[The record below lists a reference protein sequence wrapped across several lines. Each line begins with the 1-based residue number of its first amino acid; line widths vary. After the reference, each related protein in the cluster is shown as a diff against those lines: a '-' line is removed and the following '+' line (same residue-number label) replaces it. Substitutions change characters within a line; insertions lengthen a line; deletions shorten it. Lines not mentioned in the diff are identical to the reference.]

1 MSTAPKAD
9 YVSSYV
15 TDDSLVEL
23 VYNKPKQQTQLAVF
37 DRGQVTYHD
46 SLTIGGVA
54 LKPLSPRND
63 LLRHDVI
70 LFPSM
75 VVDYQNEKRLLEEIQ
90 QFIHRYLDIS
100 LFFETLAAYYV
111 LLSWVYD
118 TFNEVPYLRA
128 LGDYGSG
135 KTRFLQVIG
144 SLCYKPTFAGGATTV
159 SPIFRLLSAH
169 RGTLVLDEAD
179 FQFSDM
185 TADIVKILNNGYAK
199 GFPVLRTEG
208 QGGKFAVKTFDVFSP
223 KIIATREKF
232 KDKALESRFL
242 VEVMEGRTLRDDI
255 LLSLPPQ
262 FHAEAR
268 FLRSKLL
275 LWRFRNYNRNVV
287 VEEIKDDAISPR
299 LRQIIQ
305 PLLRI
310 IHTQEMRQELMQF
323 VTNYNREMIADRGMS
338 READA
343 LAALLRCAHAGA
355 SEITIKQITDAF
367 NNEVEERETVSH
379 KRMGWMLRERLQ
391 LKTQRREQGYVV
403 SLPDNAEKIAALTE
417 KYGLGD
423 DGQQR
428 SLQVMSVGEDGGGES
443 GQEISHQDF
452 SSL

>member
-1 MSTAPKAD
+1 MSTTPQAS
-9 YVSSYV
+9 YVSSYI
-15 TDDSLVEL
+15 TEDTIIEL

-37 DRGQVTYHD
+37 AQGQVTYHD
-46 SLTIGGVA
+46 SITIDGVQ
-54 LKPLSPRND
+54 LKPMSPRND
-63 LLRHDVI
+63 LLRKDVI

-75 VVDYQNEKRLLEEIQ
+75 VVDYHNEKQLLEEIQ

-100 LFFETLAAYYV
+100 PFFETLATYYV

-159 SPIFRLLSAH
+159 SPIFRLLNAH
-169 RGTLVLDEAD
+169 RGTLILDEAD

-208 QGGKFAVKTFDVFSP
+208 QGGKFEVKTFDVFSP

-242 VEVMEGRTLRDDI
+242 VEVMEGRTLREDI
-255 LLSLPPQ
+255 SLSLPPH
-262 FHAEAR
+262 FHDEAR
-268 FLRSKLL
+268 FIRGKLL
-275 LWRFRNYNRNVV
+275 SWRFKNYNRNIL
-287 VEEIKDDAISPR
+287 VEEVKDVAVSPR

-305 PLLRI
+305 PLLSI
-310 IHTQEMRQELMQF
+310 IRSEDVRKELKHF
-323 VTNYNREMIADRGMS
+323 VTNYNCEMIADRGMS

-355 SEITIKQITDAF
+355 GEISIKQITDAF
-367 NNEVEERETVSH
+367 NDDVEEKETVSH
-379 KRMGWMLRERLQ
+379 KRMGWMVRERLG
-391 LKTQRREQGYVV
+391 LKTHKTRQGYAV
-403 SLPDNAEKIAALTE
+403 SLVENQAKIAVLRE
-417 KYGLGD
+417 KYGMSESER
-423 DGQQR
+423 QPT
-428 SLQVMSVGEDGGGES
+428 LQEAITTV
-443 GQEISHQDF
+443 DF
-452 SSL
+452 

>member
-1 MSTAPKAD
+1 MSTAPKA
-9 YVSSYV
+9 VSSYISE
-15 TDDSLVEL
+15 DALVEL
-23 VYNKPKQQTQLAVF
+23 VYNKARQQTQLAVF
-37 DRGQVTYHD
+37 DGGEVTYHD

-54 LKPLSPRND
+54 LKPMSPRND
-63 LLRHDVI
+63 LLCNDVI

-75 VVDYQNEKRLLEEIQ
+75 AVEYDSEKQLLEEIQ
-90 QFIHRYLDIS
+90 QFIHRYLDITP
-100 LFFETLAAYYV
+100 FFETLATYYV

-159 SPIFRLLSAH
+159 SPIFRLLNAH
-169 RGTLVLDEAD
+169 RGTLILDEAD

-185 TADIVKILNNGYAK
+185 TADIVKILNNGYAR

-208 QGGKFAVKTFDVFSP
+208 QGGKFTVKTFDVFSP

-255 LLSLPPQ
+255 SLSLPPHFQ
-262 FHAEAR
+262 AEAR
-268 FLRSKLL
+268 FIRGKLL
-275 LWRFRNYNRNVV
+275 LWRFRNYNRNVL
-287 VEEIKDDAISPR
+287 VEEVRDVTISPR

-305 PLLRI
+305 PLWNI
-310 IHTQEMRQELMQF
+310 IHSPDVRQELKEF

-343 LAALLRCAHAGA
+343 LTALLRCADAGA
-355 SEITIKQITDAF
+355 GGDIYQADYRCF
-367 NNEVEERETVSH
+367 
-379 KRMGWMLRERLQ
+379 
-391 LKTQRREQGYVV
+391 QR
-403 SLPDNAEKIAALTE
+403 
-417 KYGLGD
+417 
-423 DGQQR
+423 
-428 SLQVMSVGEDGGGES
+428 
-443 GQEISHQDF
+443 
-452 SSL
+452 

>member
-1 MSTAPKAD
+1 MSTTPQAT

-15 TDDSLVEL
+15 TEDTLIEL

-37 DRGQVTYHD
+37 AHGQVTYHD
-46 SLTIGGVA
+46 RLTIGGVE
-54 LKPLSPRND
+54 LKPMSPRND
-63 LLRHDVI
+63 LLRKDVI

-75 VVDYQNEKRLLEEIQ
+75 AVDYQNEKRLLEEIQ

-100 LFFETLAAYYV
+100 PFFETLATYYV

-144 SLCYKPTFAGGATTV
+144 SLCYKPIFAGGATTV
-159 SPIFRLLSAH
+159 SPIFRLLDAH

-208 QGGKFAVKTFDVFSP
+208 QGGKFDVKTFDVFSP

-255 LLSLPPQ
+255 PLSLPPH

-268 FLRSKLL
+268 FIRGKLL
-275 LWRFRNYNRNVV
+275 AWRFRNYNRNIL
-287 VEEIKDDAISPR
+287 VEEVKDVAVSPR

-305 PLLRI
+305 PLLSI
-310 IHTQEMRQELMQF
+310 IRSEDMRKELKHF

-355 SEITIKQITDAF
+355 GEISIKQITDAF
-367 NNEVEERETVSH
+367 NDEVEEKEAVSH

-391 LKTQRREQGYVV
+391 LKTRRTKHGYVIF
-403 SLPDNAEKIAALTE
+403 LPDNKEKVALLKE
-417 KYGLGD
+417 KYGLGEEER
-423 DGQQR
+423 Q
-428 SLQVMSVGEDGGGES
+428 MSVLTNLSDNP
-443 GQEISHQDF
+443 HAV
-452 SSL
+452 